1 MTSQAPTPTTG
12 TYPLRELQEFA
23 VADGFP
29 DPRGWAVYAAD
40 RQRVGMVAD
49 LLVDLDALVVRY
61 LAVRLDSGASG
72 SGSGGSTVLVPVGL
86 ASADGPQR
94 VVLIDLPTARLTG
107 LPPYAGAGPIAR
119 GDEDAIL
126 RGFAP
131 ASGAG
136 VPTAGATAA
145 TFYDRPEFATARF
158 YGGFGPAAAGGPVTS
173 SVVGTPG
180 NEVRIVAMREEA
192 VVTTRRV
199 VKEVLVIKRRRVV
212 EEQPVEYDLRSE
224 RIDVERLAPAQP

>member
-1 MTSQAPTPTTG
+1 MTSQAQTPTTG
-12 TYPLRELQEFA
+12 TYPLRELEEFA

-29 DPRGWAVYAAD
+29 DPRGWAVYGAD

-49 LLVDLDALVVRY
+49 LLVDLEALVVRY
-61 LAVRLDSGASG
+61 LAVRLDGGAA
-72 SGSGGSTVLVPVGL
+72 GGPAGGTVLVPVGL
-86 ASADGPQR
+86 ASTDGPQR
-94 VVLIDLPTARLTG
+94 VVLVDLPAARLIA
-107 LPPYAGAGPIAR
+107 LPLYAGAGALAR
-119 GDEDAIL
+119 GVEDAVL
-126 RGFAP
+126 RGLAP
-131 ASGAG
+131 ASGVGA
-136 VPTAGATAA
+136 PAAGATAGDY
-145 TFYDRPEFATARF
+145 YDRSEFATARF
-158 YGGFGPAAAGGPVTS
+158 YEGFGPAAAGGPVTS

-224 RIDVERLAPAQP
+224 RVDVERVAPAQP